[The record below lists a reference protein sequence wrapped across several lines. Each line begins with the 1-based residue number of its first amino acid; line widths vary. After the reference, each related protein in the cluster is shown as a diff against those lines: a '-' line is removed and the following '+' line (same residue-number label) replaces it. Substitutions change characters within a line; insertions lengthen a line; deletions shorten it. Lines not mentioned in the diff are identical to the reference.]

1 MLWPD
6 RLKQKQNMGGAAD
19 PSQSH
24 ATGPQHT
31 PQVVL
36 SPPVPHPLAPAL
48 VPRYS

>member
-1 MLWPD
+1 MERLLGGGGGLAD
-6 RLKQKQNMGGAAD
+6 RGAAD